1 MFVYVLMPHNV
12 KLIRIVAYKFQAKM
26 SLKIPTY
33 QNERSLYAFLLH
45 SVNKHCQKTEQTR
58 TNEASRYMIVSNRD
72 DDVIRY
78 IHGTNTKRYQNAI
91 AHRCIRLNSA
101 IYIKQLPIT
110 R

>member
-58 TNEASRYMIVSNRD
+58 TNGASRYMIMSMMSFDTFMVQTQND
-72 DDVIRY
+72 IRM
-78 IHGTNTKRYQNAI
+78 
-91 AHRCIRLNSA
+91 L
-101 IYIKQLPIT
+101 
-110 R
+110 